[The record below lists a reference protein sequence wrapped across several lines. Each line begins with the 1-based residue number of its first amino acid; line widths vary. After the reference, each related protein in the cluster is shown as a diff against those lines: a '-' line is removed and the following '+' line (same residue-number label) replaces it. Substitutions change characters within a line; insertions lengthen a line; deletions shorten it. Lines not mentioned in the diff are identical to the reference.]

1 MREIDLF
8 DDESGATVFRDVI
21 MLALAGF
28 VTLVLLLLPHL
39 NPRAK
44 TQDAI
49 RSPGNVI
56 VEARWP
62 DEMDADVDLW
72 VQAPGDVPVGY
83 SNKGGA
89 VFNLLRDDLGHT
101 ADLTGLNY
109 EFSYSRGVPS
119 GEYTVNVHLYR
130 NHETNPVPVSIVV
143 SAKGSVNESAKQLLA
158 SKVILQHEGQELTVF
173 RFRLDDKGRL
183 VRGSVHDLPKPLR
196 TVQVA
201 HPDHHRQGRSP

>member
-1 MREIDLF
+1 MREADLF

-44 TQDAI
+44 TEDAT

-62 DEMDADVDLW
+62 DQLNADVDLW
-72 VQAPGDVPVGY
+72 VQAPEDVPVGY

-89 VFNLLRDDLGHT
+89 VFNLLRDDLGHSG
-101 ADLTGLNY
+101 DLTGLNY
-109 EFSYSRGVPS
+109 EFSYSRGVPA

-130 NHETNPVPVSIVV
+130 NHQPAPIPVSIVV
-143 SAKGSVNESAKQLLA
+143 SVKGSVNESAKQLLA
-158 SKVILQHEGQELTVF
+158 AKIVLARDGEELTVV
-173 RFRLDDKGRL
+173 RFRLDDKARL
-183 VRGSVHDLPKPLR
+183 VSGSVHDLPKPLR
-196 TVQVA
+196 AAPVA
-201 HPDHHRQGRSP
+201 HADQGPGP

>member
-1 MREIDLF
+1 MREVDLF

-44 TQDAI
+44 TEDAI

-56 VEARWP
+56 IEARWP

-109 EFSYSRGVPS
+109 EFSYSRGVPA
-119 GEYTVNVHLYR
+119 GEYVVNVHLYR
-130 NHETNPVPVSIVV
+130 NHETSTIPVSIVV
-143 SAKGSVNESAKQLLA
+143 SVKGSVNESAKQLLA
-158 SKVILQHEGQELTVF
+158 TKVTLEHEGQELTAF

-183 VRGSVHDLPKPLR
+183 VSGSVHDLPKSLR
-196 TVQVA
+196 TAQVT
-201 HPDHHRQGRSP
+201 HPDRQRRRP

>member
-1 MREIDLF
+1 MRETDLF

-28 VTLVLLLLPHL
+28 VMLVLLLLPHL

-44 TQDAI
+44 TEDTA

-62 DEMDADVDLW
+62 DDMDADVDLW

-83 SNKGGA
+83 SNAAGA
-89 VFNLLRDDLGHT
+89 VFNLLRDDLGRT

-109 EFSYSRGVPS
+109 EFSYSRGVPA
-119 GEYTVNVHLYR
+119 GEYTVNAHLYR
-130 NHETNPVPVSIVV
+130 NHDKRTIPVTVVV
-143 SAKGSVNESAKQLLA
+143 SVKGGVNDAAKQILTSKIELA
-158 SKVILQHEGQELTVF
+158 RDGEERTVF
-173 RFRLDDKGRL
+173 RFKLDDHGKL

-196 TVQVA
+196 SARGQPAPNT
-201 HPDHHRQGRSP
+201 QGRAQ

>member
-1 MREIDLF
+1 MREVDLF

-44 TQDAI
+44 TEDAI

-56 VEARWP
+56 IEARWP

-109 EFSYSRGVPS
+109 EFSYSRGVPA
-119 GEYTVNVHLYR
+119 GEYVVNVHLYR
-130 NHETNPVPVSIVV
+130 NHETSTIPVSIVV
-143 SAKGSVNESAKQLLA
+143 SVKGSVNESAKQLLA
-158 SKVILQHEGQELTVF
+158 TKITLEHEGQELTAF

-183 VRGSVHDLPKPLR
+183 VSGSVHDLPKSLR
-196 TVQVA
+196 TAVVT
-201 HPDHHRQGRSP
+201 HPDRQGRRP

>member
-1 MREIDLF
+1 MREADLF

-21 MLALAGF
+21 LLALAGF

-44 TQDAI
+44 TEEAA

-56 VEARWP
+56 IEARWP
-62 DEMDADVDLW
+62 DGMDADVDLW
-72 VQAPGDVPVGY
+72 VQAPEDVPVGY

-89 VFNLLRDDLGHT
+89 VFNLLRDDLGHSG
-101 ADLTGLNY
+101 DLTGLNY
-109 EFSYSRGVPS
+109 EFSYSRGVPA

-130 NHETNPVPVSIVV
+130 NHANSEIPVSIVV

-158 SKVILQHEGQELTVF
+158 AKVVLANEGQEITAF
-173 RFRLDDKGRL
+173 RFRLDDKGQL
-183 VRGSVHDLPKPLR
+183 VSGSVHDLPRPLR
-196 TVQVA
+196 AARMA
-201 HPDHHRQGRSP
+201 H

>member
-1 MREIDLF
+1 MREDDLF

-44 TQDAI
+44 TAEVL

-62 DEMDADVDLW
+62 DEIDADVDLW

-89 VFNLLRDDLGHT
+89 VFNLLRDDLGHHG
-101 ADLTGLNY
+101 DLTGLNY
-109 EFSYSRGVPS
+109 EFSYSRGVPA

-130 NHETNPVPVSIVV
+130 NHDGRPVPVAIVV
-143 SAKGSVNESAKQLLA
+143 SVKGSVNDAARQLLA
-158 SKVILQHEGQELTVF
+158 TKVTLARDGEELTAV
-173 RFRLDDKGRL
+173 RFQLDDKARL
-183 VRGSVHDLPKPLR
+183 VSGSVHDLPKPLR
-196 TVQVA
+196 AARAVQ
-201 HPDHHRQGRSP
+201 PGPEGPGP

>member
-1 MREIDLF
+1 MREADLF

-44 TQDAI
+44 TEEAA

-72 VQAPGDVPVGY
+72 VQAPDDVPVGY

-89 VFNLLRDDLGHT
+89 VFNLLRDDLGHRG
-101 ADLTGLNY
+101 DLTGLNY
-109 EFSYSRGVPS
+109 EFSYSRGVPA

-130 NHETNPVPVSIVV
+130 NHHGAPVPVTIVV
-143 SAKGSVNESAKQLLA
+143 SVKGSVNDSAKQLL
-158 SKVILQHEGQELTVF
+158 STKVNLVRDGEELTAF
-173 RFRLDDKGRL
+173 RFRLDDNGRL
-183 VRGSVHDLPKPLR
+183 VSGSVHDLPKPLR
-196 TVQVA
+196 TA
-201 HPDHHRQGRSP
+201 RAAYPHHQGQGP

>member
-1 MREIDLF
+1 MREVDLF

-56 VEARWP
+56 IEARWP

-101 ADLTGLNY
+101 ADMTGLNY
-109 EFSYSRGVPS
+109 EFSYSRGVPA
-119 GEYTVNVHLYR
+119 GEYAVNVHLYR
-130 NHETNPVPVSIVV
+130 NHETGTIPVSIVV
-143 SAKGSVNESAKQLLA
+143 SVKGSVNESAKQLLA
-158 SKVILQHEGQELTVF
+158 TKVTLEREGQELTAF

-183 VRGSVHDLPKPLR
+183 VSGSVHDLPKSLR
-196 TVQVA
+196 TAQAA
-201 HPDHHRQGRSP
+201 HPDRQGRRP

>member
-28 VTLVLLLLPHL
+28 VTLVLILLPHL

-44 TQDAI
+44 AQDSI
-49 RSPGNVI
+49 RTPGNVI
-56 VEARWP
+56 IELRWP

-83 SNKGGA
+83 SNKGGT

-101 ADLTGLNY
+101 ADMTGLNY
-109 EFSYSRGVPS
+109 EFSYSRGVPA

-130 NHETNPVPVSIVV
+130 NHELYVIPATVVV
-143 SAKGSVNESAKQLLA
+143 SVKDSVNAPAKQLL
-158 SKVILQHEGQELTVF
+158 STSLSLTREGDELTAF
-173 RFRLDDKGRL
+173 RFMLDDKGHL
-183 VRGSVHDLPKPLR
+183 VAGSVHNLPRPLR
-196 TVQVA
+196 TA
-201 HPDHHRQGRSP
+201 DNSHRQRGP

>member
-1 MREIDLF
+1 MRETDLY

-44 TQDAI
+44 TEEAL

-56 VEARWP
+56 IEARWP
-62 DEMDADVDLW
+62 DDLDADVDLW
-72 VQAPGDVPVGY
+72 VQAPEDVPVGY

-89 VFNLLRDDLGHT
+89 VFNLLRDDLGNRG
-101 ADLTGLNY
+101 DLTGLNY
-109 EFSYSRGVPS
+109 EFSYSRGVPA

-130 NHETNPVPVSIVV
+130 NHTGSPIPVAIVV
-143 SAKGSVNESAKQLLA
+143 SVKGSVNDAARQILA
-158 SKVILQHEGQELTVF
+158 TKVELARDGEELTAF
-173 RFRLDDKGRL
+173 RFRLDDQSRL
-183 VRGSVHDLPKPLR
+183 VSGSVHDLPKPLR
-196 TVQVA
+196 SVRA
-201 HPDHHRQGRSP
+201 APPRGPGP

>member
-62 DEMDADVDLW
+62 DEMDSDVDLW

-109 EFSYSRGVPS
+109 EFSYSRGVPA

-158 SKVILQHEGQELTVF
+158 TKVVLEHEGEELTAF

-183 VRGSVHDLPKPLR
+183 VSGSVHDLPKSLR
-196 TVQVA
+196 TA
-201 HPDHHRQGRSP
+201 RALHPDRQERRP

>member
-1 MREIDLF
+1 MREVDLF

-44 TQDAI
+44 TEDAI

-56 VEARWP
+56 IEARWP

-109 EFSYSRGVPS
+109 EFSYSRGVPA
-119 GEYTVNVHLYR
+119 GEYAVNVHLYR
-130 NHETNPVPVSIVV
+130 NHESSTIPVSIVV
-143 SAKGSVNESAKQLLA
+143 SVKGSVNESAKQLLA
-158 SKVILQHEGQELTVF
+158 TKVTLEHEGQELTAF
-173 RFRLDDKGRL
+173 RFRLDDKARL
-183 VRGSVHDLPKPLR
+183 VSGSVHDLPKSLR
-196 TVQVA
+196 TAQAA
-201 HPDHHRQGRSP
+201 HPDRQGRRP